1 MLLGSEY
8 LGASVRVATVIVPVA
23 GYFFILGLLNT
34 RRRPQMLTGRLD
46 FSLLMLALC
55 PGFVLPM
62 LARFGLTPSGA
73 LVAMGVFA
81 AGLWL
86 FGPRGRSW
94 VVYNLSSGQTDR
106 VLRRAMDA
114 MGWRYCTTTDGYRVE
129 EHDVSLRVRDFWI
142 LHNVSV
148 HLTGGSQELCRSF
161 ARELGSA
168 VARASARTQAMAVAM
183 LLVAMGMLVAPLAM
197 VAHRVPEIVRL
208 LADFWR

>member
-62 LARFGLTPSGA
+62 LERFGLTPAGA
-73 LVAMGVFA
+73 MAAMGVLA
-81 AGLWL
+81 AGIWL
-86 FGPRGRSW
+86 FGPGGRSW
-94 VVYNLSSGQTDR
+94 VVYNLSSGQADR
-106 VLRRAMDA
+106 VLRSAMDA
-114 MGWRYCTTTDGYRVE
+114 MSWRYYATADGYRVE
-129 EHDVSLRVRDFWI
+129 GHNVSLRVRGFWI

-148 HLTGGSQELCRSF
+148 HLTGGSRELCRNF
-161 ARELGSA
+161 ARELGAS
-168 VARASARTQAMAVAM
+168 VARTSARTQAMAVAM
-183 LLVAMGMLVAPLAM
+183 LLVATGMLVAPLAM

-208 LADFWR
+208 LADFWQ

>member
-8 LGASVRVATVIVPVA
+8 FGASVRVATVIAPVA

-34 RRRPQMLTGRLD
+34 RRRPQILTGRLD

-62 LARFGLTPSGA
+62 LERFGLAPAGA
-73 LVAMGVFA
+73 IAVMGVFG

-86 FGPRGRSW
+86 FGPGGRSW
-94 VVYNLSSGQTDR
+94 VVYNLSPGQADR
-106 VLRRAMDA
+106 VLRRTMDS
-114 MGWRYCTTTDGYRVE
+114 MGWRYIATPDGYSVE
-129 EHDVSLRVRDFWI
+129 EHDISLRVSGFWI

-148 HLTGGSQELCRSF
+148 QLTGGSVELCRDF
-161 ARELGSA
+161 ARELGLA
-168 VARASARTQAMAVAM
+168 VSRTSARTQAMAVAM
-183 LLVAMGMLVAPLAM
+183 LLVAMGMLVAPLAL

-208 LADFWR
+208 LADFW

>member
-8 LGASVRVATVIVPVA
+8 FGASFRVASVIVPVA

-34 RRRPQMLTGRLD
+34 RRRPQILTGRLD

-62 LARFGLTPSGA
+62 LESFGLTLAGA
-73 LVAMGVFA
+73 AVVVGVLA

-86 FGPRGRSW
+86 LGPGRKTW
-94 VVYNLSSGQTDR
+94 VVYNLSLGQADR
-106 VLRRAMDA
+106 VLRRAMDT
-114 MGWRYCTTTDGYRVE
+114 MGWQYRTTPEGYRIE
-129 EHDVSLRVRDFWI
+129 AHDMNVRVSGFWI

-148 HLTGGSQELCRSF
+148 HLTGGSDKLCRGF
-161 ARELGSA
+161 ARELGIA
-168 VARASARTQAMAVAM
+168 VARTSARTPAMAVTM
-183 LLVAMGMLVAPLAM
+183 LLVATGMLVAPLAM

-208 LADFWR
+208 LADFW

>member
-8 LGASVRVATVIVPVA
+8 FGASIRVAAVIVPIA
-23 GYFFILGLLNT
+23 GYFFILGMLNT
-34 RRRPQMLTGRLD
+34 RRRPQILTGRLD

-62 LARFGLTPSGA
+62 LEGFGMPPSMAAPVLCVLGA
-73 LVAMGVFA
+73 GV
-81 AGLWL
+81 WL
-86 FGPRGRSW
+86 LGPSGRSW
-94 VVYNLSSGQTDR
+94 VVYNLSPGQADR

-114 MGWRYCTTTDGYRVE
+114 MGWRYRQTADGYSVD
-129 EHDVSLRVRDFWI
+129 EHEVNLRVSGFWI

-148 HLTGGSQELCRSF
+148 QMTGGSVELCRDF
-161 ARELGSA
+161 ARELGLA
-168 VARASARTQAMAVAM
+168 VGRISARTQAMAVAM

-208 LADFWR
+208 LADFW

>member
-8 LGASVRVATVIVPVA
+8 FGASVRVATVIVPVA

-34 RRRPQMLTGRLD
+34 RRRPQILTGRLD

-62 LARFGLTPSGA
+62 LERFGLTPAGTVA
-73 LVAMGVFA
+73 AMGVLA
-81 AGLWL
+81 AGVWM
-86 FGPRGRSW
+86 FGPGGRRW
-94 VVYNLSSGQTDR
+94 VVYNLSPGQADR
-106 VLRRAMDA
+106 VLRGAMDA
-114 MGWRYCTTTDGYRVE
+114 LGWQYRVTADGYCVE
-129 EHDVSLRVRDFWI
+129 EHDVSLRVNCFWI

-148 HLTGGSQELCRSF
+148 HLTGGSGELCRNF
-161 ARELGSA
+161 ARELGAA
-168 VARASARTQAMAVAM
+168 VARTSARTQAMAVAM

-208 LADFWR
+208 LVDFW